1 MYLFY
6 VDECFACL
14 CIYVPFMRAG
24 AGVGQ
29 EWAPS
34 PGEPEFESPGTG
46 VPDGCESPGTGVTA
60 WWSEEQ
66 ETMWCPIH
74 FPQVSN
80 LSTLNVIAFSSALTH
95 LSFCTFFLAF
105 VLSLSQ
111 KLY

>member
-29 EWAPS
+29 ERAPGPRE
-34 PGEPEFESPGTG
+34 PGFEY
-46 VPDGCESPGTGVTA
+46 PGTGVTDGCES

-66 ETMWCPIH
+66 GTMCCPIH

-80 LSTLNVIAFSSALTH
+80 FSALNVIVFSSALAH

-105 VLSLSQ
+105 CFVFKSKIILEHF
-111 KLY
+111 KR

>member
-29 EWAPS
+29 ERAPS

-46 VPDGCESPGTGVTA
+46 GPDGCES

-66 ETMWCPIH
+66 ETMCCPIH
-74 FPQVSN
+74 FPQASN
-80 LSTLNVIAFSSALTH
+80 LFTLNVIAFSSALTH